1 MTTAFKILAGL
12 AVWLALVVLILTFMR
27 GAQQVSQD
35 ENASE

>member
-1 MTTAFKILAGL
+1 MTTAFKILARPGRVAGL
-12 AVWLALVVLILTFMR
+12 VALILTFLR